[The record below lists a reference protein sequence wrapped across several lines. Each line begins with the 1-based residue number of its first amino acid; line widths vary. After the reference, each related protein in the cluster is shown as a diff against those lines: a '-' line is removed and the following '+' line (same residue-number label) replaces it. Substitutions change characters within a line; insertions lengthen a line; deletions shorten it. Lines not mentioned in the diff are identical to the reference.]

1 MLCVS
6 PHWCQIGI
14 RQVSDRCS
22 HQVLNQLLA
31 NTPKSDLWEQQ
42 TTHVL
47 SKMSSVCMCVV
58 VYRQVCNTHMNTH
71 IRIQRGMT
79 VYVNA
84 SYSCTGIHRRA
95 WQQTREA
102 TCESNK
108 RHVCCDVRGS
118 KKSSLHMYIVRYA
131 ILTYIHTERLYMGIF
146 SAIYRHP
153 YTGKT
158 SH

>member
-1 MLCVS
+1 
-6 PHWCQIGI
+6 
-14 RQVSDRCS
+14 
-22 HQVLNQLLA
+22 
-31 NTPKSDLWEQQ
+31 
-42 TTHVL
+42 
-47 SKMSSVCMCVV
+47 MSSVCMCVV

-118 KKSSLHMYIVRYA
+118 KKSSLHMYIVQYA
-131 ILTYIHTERLYMGIF
+131 ILTYIHTERPYMGTF
-146 SAIYRHP
+146 SAICEHLH
-153 YTGKT
+153 TGMT
-158 SH
+158 SHQYTTACSRRQVNHLAINCLESSPCKTQDTQRYGDICRY